1 MSRLLRTSLSVVPMR
16 RLHLLEVGL
25 AWPPETY
32 LQRKLEELAA
42 RGLRVTV
49 AAEVDRRAARR
60 RLRGVELI
68 RLPCRDEPR
77 LVRMFGLVLHGL
89 ALALRSPRQ
98 LGRLLRRVRDAR
110 VLRATLPLLL
120 ARADIVHFEWETTA
134 IGFLP
139 VFEVCGAPVV
149 VSSHGG
155 INFRPQ
161 MGDERMAAAYPLIF
175 EKASAVHCVSDAI
188 LREAIHYGLDS
199 RKAHVIRTAVDT
211 EFFAPVAKGRAE
223 RLRVVAVGELH
234 WIKGYGDALEAI
246 ARLVSRGVPVYF
258 EVIGDEPEKGSDK
271 PSDRSRLLY
280 LIHELGL
287 RDHVHLCGGLSQD
300 EVRQCLQQSD
310 ALLHASLAEG
320 LPNAVL
326 EAMACGLPVVVT
338 DCGGIREA
346 VRDGIE
352 GFVCAR
358 RSPEA
363 LGEAL
368 AALWF
373 DSDLARRMGEASRA
387 RVLAEFTLPRQIESF
402 VKFYESFAPSM
413 SSEPP
418 SSASG

>member
-32 LQRKLEELAA
+32 LQRKLEGLAA

-161 MGDERMAAAYPLIF
+161 M
-175 EKASAVHCVSDAI
+175 
-188 LREAIHYGLDS
+188 
-199 RKAHVIRTAVDT
+199 
-211 EFFAPVAKGRAE
+211 
-223 RLRVVAVGELH
+223 
-234 WIKGYGDALEAI
+234 
-246 ARLVSRGVPVYF
+246 
-258 EVIGDEPEKGSDK
+258 
-271 PSDRSRLLY
+271 
-280 LIHELGL
+280 
-287 RDHVHLCGGLSQD
+287 
-300 EVRQCLQQSD
+300 
-310 ALLHASLAEG
+310 
-320 LPNAVL
+320 
-326 EAMACGLPVVVT
+326 
-338 DCGGIREA
+338 
-346 VRDGIE
+346 
-352 GFVCAR
+352 
-358 RSPEA
+358 
-363 LGEAL
+363 
-368 AALWF
+368 
-373 DSDLARRMGEASRA
+373 
-387 RVLAEFTLPRQIESF
+387 
-402 VKFYESFAPSM
+402 
-413 SSEPP
+413 
-418 SSASG
+418 